1 MRFDRTVYDQLSDAE
16 KAAYAR
22 AAARDD
28 EDDQAPDGIAP
39 EKAAGHDGFEIVE
52 E

>member
-22 AAARDD
+22 AAAQDD
-28 EDDQAPDGIAP
+28 EDETETDGIAR
-39 EKAAGHDGFEIVE
+39 EKAGREGLEIVE